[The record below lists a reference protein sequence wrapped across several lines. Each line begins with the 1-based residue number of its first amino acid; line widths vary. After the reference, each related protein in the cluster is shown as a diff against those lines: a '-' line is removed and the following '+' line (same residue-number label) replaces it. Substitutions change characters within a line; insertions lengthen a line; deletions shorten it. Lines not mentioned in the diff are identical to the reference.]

1 MKIKINRES
10 FQKVF
15 QIAAAVAPVRSPKTI
30 LQNIKLEVGDQTVLT
45 ATDMELGVR
54 LVVPDVEVEAPGKA
68 VMPVSRLNMI
78 LRESSDDTLSIDAD
92 SDRTLVTGLNSRFE
106 LASHNPDEFPEVA
119 EFSENDYFEINAEL
133 FKEMIKRTLFA
144 TDAESS
150 RYALGGVLL
159 EFKDEEV
166 IAVGTD
172 GRRLATMQGATTKN
186 GSPQSGGNATIVPSR
201 AMNLIERLI
210 GNNET
215 PVQLA
220 PRANDL
226 LLRDGQNVF
235 YTRLVEGRFPN
246 WRDVVPVRQET
257 HRIDIPVGPMYSA
270 LRQAAI
276 VSSEESRGVDFTFN
290 KGTLVLSNSTA
301 EVGQSRIEMP
311 VPFDKEELTITLD
324 HRYVADFLKVLQ
336 PDRTFT
342 LDVENGDQAAYCQ
355 TDDNYGY
362 VIMPLARDRR

>member
-30 LQNIKLEVGDQTVLT
+30 LQNINLNVGKESAVLT
-45 ATDMELGVR
+45 ATDMEIGVR
-54 LVVPDVEVEAPGKA
+54 LNVPDVEVETEGSA

-78 LRESSDDTLSIDAD
+78 LRESTDDVLSIDAN
-92 SDRTLVTGLNSRFE
+92 SEKTLVTGKNSRFE
-106 LASHNPDEFPEVA
+106 LTAHNPDEFPDVA
-119 EFSENDYFEINAEL
+119 QFDEENYFEINASL
-133 FKEMIKRTLFA
+133 LKEMIKRTLFA

-159 EFKDEEV
+159 EISDDQMT
-166 IAVGTD
+166 AVGTD
-172 GRRLATMQGATTKN
+172 GRRLATMHGAVKAI
-186 GSPQSGGNATIVPSR
+186 GKPLPSGNATIVPSR
-201 AMNLIERLI
+201 AMSLIEKLI
-210 GNNET
+210 SDDEA
-215 PVQLA
+215 PIQFA

-226 LLRDGQNVF
+226 LLRDKENVF

-246 WRDVVPVRQET
+246 WRDVVPDRT
-257 HRIDIPVGPMYSA
+257 DSNRIDIPVGPMYSA

-290 KGTLVLSNSTA
+290 NGTLVLSNTTA

-311 VPFDKEELTITLD
+311 VPFEKDELTITLD
-324 HRYVADFLKVLQ
+324 HRFVADFLKVLQ
-336 PDRTFT
+336 PDKTFT
-342 LDVENGDQAAYCQ
+342 LDLEGQ
-355 TDDNYGY
+355 
-362 VIMPLARDRR
+362 